1 MATTSDRTQ
10 SPQSGRRLVRALVG
24 ITASLSLLVAAASA
38 YGYVAYNK
46 AQAGVSSFPIVRE
59 SSGVQHHFG
68 PCVNNICNYL
78 ILGSDSRA
86 GLTPQE
92 LIQFGTNAAIGG
104 STRSDVIM
112 LVHTDPKLKKAII
125 LSFPRDLWV
134 NIPGMGQN
142 KINSAF
148 SQGLNHGG
156 PQLVAKT
163 VEELTGLKINHVL
176 YVDLAGF
183 QGIVDTLQGVTMCI
197 PANLADPTTG
207 RVQDPLT
214 GLNLAPGC
222 QRLNGY
228 QALAYVRTRHLPCDF
243 IPDFSRIGRQQ
254 QFLRAVLNR
263 LLSTSE
269 IAKAPSLIAPIAH
282 NLVTDPGFKLADIIY
297 LVKQLQGIST
307 GAVEF
312 RAVPGTPTVVYPS
325 WSPSGLD
332 IVQMDP
338 VDQQIFARIR
348 QGKPLDNL
356 GLALAGTATSEANI
370 VVPVVDH
377 NAGTLANQVE
387 TVLSNSGF
395 DISPGIVS
403 YTDFGAMIKGSAIVY
418 RPGAGPFEEAQVVRK
433 YFANLPLVQAPKGA
447 LPGSAVAVF
456 VTGSYQ
462 VQPVGTGGNTS
473 GCVPAGP

>member
-1 MATTSDRTQ
+1 MATTPEHARASR
-10 SPQSGRRLVRALVG
+10 GRHRFVRALVG
-24 ITASLSLLVAAASA
+24 VTASLSLVVAAASA

-46 AQAGVSSFPIVRE
+46 AQGSVTHFHTGG
-59 SSGVQHHFG
+59 SSGAPTRDFG
-68 PCVNNICNYL
+68 PCVNNVCNYL

-86 GLTPQE
+86 GLSQQE
-92 LIQFGTNAAIGG
+92 QTQFGTNQDIGG
-104 STRSDVIM
+104 SNRSDVIM
-112 LVHTDPKLKKAII
+112 LVHTDPKLQKAII

-134 NIPGMGQN
+134 NIPGMGEN

-148 SQGLNHGG
+148 AQGLNHGG

-163 VEELTGLKINHVL
+163 VEGLTGLKINHVL

-183 QGIVDTLQGVTMCI
+183 QGIVDTLHGVTMCI

-214 GLNLAPGC
+214 GLDLAPGC

-228 QALAYVRTRHLPCDF
+228 QSLAYVRTRHLPCDF

-263 LLSTSE
+263 LLSASE
-269 IAKAPSLIAPIAH
+269 IAKAPGLIGPVAH
-282 NLVTDPGFKLADIIY
+282 NLVTDPGFKLADIIF

-312 RAVPGTPTVVYPS
+312 RAVPGTPAVIYPS

-332 IVQMDP
+332 VVQMDP

-356 GLALAGTATSEANI
+356 GLVLAGTATSEANI

-377 NAGTLANQVE
+377 SAGDIATQVE
-387 TVLSNSGF
+387 TVLSDSGF

-403 YTDFGAMIKGSAIVY
+403 YADYGAAIKGSAIAY
-418 RPGAGPFEEAQVVRK
+418 RPGDLEYAQVVQK

-447 LPGSAVAVF
+447 LRGSPVAVF
-456 VTGSYQ
+456 VTGTYQ

-473 GCVPAGP
+473 GCVSPGP